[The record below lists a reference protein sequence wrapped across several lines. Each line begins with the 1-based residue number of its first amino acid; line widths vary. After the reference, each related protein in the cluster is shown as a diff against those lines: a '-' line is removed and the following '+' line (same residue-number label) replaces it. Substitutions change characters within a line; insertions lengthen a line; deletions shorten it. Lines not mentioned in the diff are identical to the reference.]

1 MQPITSDKVSQGLN
15 QNMESSF
22 NVKPHLPP
30 FAATV
35 LFFAGYGVGAPAAWL
50 GMLSLAVAAAWV
62 WSFWAQHRETENFS
76 AKSTNHHRVLV
87 EHDRKLQELR
97 AALATE
103 LSGLQHEIARVRG
116 LFKDAIR
123 QLTTSFDSMNQ
134 QSRAQEAGV
143 SRILSRTGSSS
154 SSSDSGAT
162 DVRHFAQLAGQLM
175 EGLVDTLGEVSSQS
189 IASVQQI
196 DAMVQHLDAIFELLG
211 DVRTIA
217 DQTNLLA
224 LNAAIEA
231 ARAGEAGR
239 GFAVVAEEVR
249 NLSERSNNFNEQI
262 RKLVS
267 NSKEA
272 VAKVRETVGGMASRH
287 TDRSHQA
294 KEEVNRLLGKIDDM
308 NRMLGESVRE
318 VSVSGD
324 QISRAVDDA
333 VRSLQFEDIAT
344 QSLSAAERHV
354 NRLAAIHQDAG
365 ALPLVRGPDA
375 VYAATNPDM
384 TAQDWREPHHKP
396 VSQESMQAGAVE
408 LF

>member
-1 MQPITSDKVSQGLN
+1 
-15 QNMESSF
+15 MESSF
-22 NVKPHLPP
+22 MVRPYLPP
-30 FAATV
+30 FVATV
-35 LFFAGYGVGAPAAWL
+35 LFFAAYGIGAPAAWL
-50 GMLSLAVAAAWV
+50 GFLSLAVAATWV
-62 WSFWAQHRETENFS
+62 WSFWAHHREIQNAAAQS
-76 AKSTNHHRVLV
+76 AAQHKRFVD
-87 EHDRKLQELR
+87 HDRKLHELR
-97 AALATE
+97 AALANE
-103 LSGLQHEIARVRG
+103 LSGLQHEISRVRT

-123 QLTTSFDSMNQ
+123 QLTTSFDAMNQ
-134 QSRAQEAGV
+134 QSRAQETVV
-143 SRILSRTGSSS
+143 SRILSRTGSTAEG
-154 SSSDSGAT
+154 DAT
-162 DVRHFAQLAGQLM
+162 DVRHFAQLAGHLM
-175 EGLVDTLGEVSSQS
+175 EGLVDTLAEVSNQS
-189 IASVQQI
+189 IVSVQQI

-287 TDRSHQA
+287 ADRSHQA
-294 KEEVNRLLGKIDDM
+294 KDEVGRLLGKIDDM

-324 QISRAVDDA
+324 QISRAVAEA
-333 VRSLQFEDIAT
+333 VRCLQFEDIAT
-344 QSLSAAERHV
+344 QSLGSAEKHV
-354 NRLAAIHQDAG
+354 GRLAAIHQDAG
-365 ALPLVRGPDA
+365 ALPLVRGEDA
-375 VYAATNPDM
+375 VYAPAKPAGLI
-384 TAQDWREPHHKP
+384 AQDWREAHHKP
-396 VSQESMQAGAVE
+396 VSQESMEPGAVE